1 MWNKVEKL
9 LKEKQINQAE
19 LSRRMNLHTSTITD
33 LKKGRI
39 KKPSFEL
46 ACKIADALD
55 VSLDDLRKDKEE

>member
-1 MWNKVEKL
+1 MWNKIEKL

-46 ACKIADALD
+46 VCKIADALD